1 MTRGKIVRVPNQPA
15 TPKRSV
21 RVPDETWLTARA
33 NAAERGEDVAT
44 VIREALERYNRRC
57 ARERK
62 KKAGQK

>member
-15 TPKRSV
+15 TPKRSI
-21 RVPDETWLTARA
+21 RVPDEMWLTARA
-33 NAAERGEDVAT
+33 NAAERGEDLASIVRDA
-44 VIREALERYNRRC
+44 IDKYNKRC